1 MENDDLPRWTE
12 NVGLNKELLFWSY
25 RKSEIPFSLS
35 ISSLKA
41 WMCQGLCFK
50 CLYSYW
56 IHPHDG
62 PLMDRHSGC
71 CFLISLDH
79 KYLAWWATLSCCCE
93 PPRGWPS
100 WCYHGHY
107 LNFVTVLSHLSS
119 LLFFPHLP
127 GSVLYFCCCS
137 VTKLCVWLFAT
148 PWTVAHQASLSFTVS
163 QGLLKFLSIESV
175 MLFNH
180 LVLYCPLLLLPSV
193 FPSIRV

>member
-1 MENDDLPRWTE
+1 MSWVSTLFPPVTFCLVENDDLPRWTE

-50 CLYSYW
+50 CLYLYW
-56 IHPHDG
+56 VLSPDG

-93 PPRGWPS
+93 PPLGWPS
-100 WCYHGHY
+100 WCY
-107 LNFVTVLSHLSS
+107 LNFVTVLSHLS
-119 LLFFPHLP
+119 LLLFFFPHLP
-127 GSVLYFCCCS
+127 GSILYFCCCS
-137 VTKLCVWLFAT
+137 VTKLCLTLCDPMDRSTPGFSVLHGLPEFAQILVH
-148 PWTVAHQASLSFTVS
+148 WVS
-163 QGLLKFLSIESV
+163 DAI
-175 MLFNH
+175 
-180 LVLYCPLLLLPSV
+180 
-193 FPSIRV
+193 